1 MERRASCVMPL
12 LLSLQAVAGI
22 ALYTAPNAYAAS
34 HAVGQPAAPIYTAAA
49 LRHRAGA
56 LRCCE
61 ASDASA
67 ICAGSH
73 IVTAISGDGS
83 ISAKAVVTTDTVEE
97 VRRLQGLEGL
107 ACAALG
113 RALSCSM
120 LIAEGLKEDETF
132 QVKFAGDGPLRGVL
146 ATCNGRLESR
156 GYVGN
161 PSVTL
166 PPNAKGK
173 FDVGAGVG
181 KGTLQVVRTK
191 HLPGETLPT
200 QYSSITEIRSGEVP
214 EDINYFLVES
224 EQRQGAL
231 AAGVFVKGGDG
242 SAEVTAAGGWY
253 VQLLPFAAE
262 EQIARLEQNL
272 AAIADRSVTDM
283 VRDGLDAKDMIELL
297 LEGMEPQ
304 FTEPASIP
312 GIAESCPCSDE
323 RVFRTMRLLPKE
335 ELKQIMEEN
344 EVIEAKCE
352 FCGTVYRMPP
362 EQLAQNM
369 QVMASDI

>member
-120 LIAEGLKEDETF
+120 LIAEGLKES
-132 QVKFAGDGPLRGVL
+132 KAPL
-146 ATCNGRLESR
+146 
-156 GYVGN
+156 
-161 PSVTL
+161 
-166 PPNAKGK
+166 
-173 FDVGAGVG
+173 
-181 KGTLQVVRTK
+181 
-191 HLPGETLPT
+191 
-200 QYSSITEIRSGEVP
+200 QYIDLRSNSISSE
-214 EDINYFLVES
+214 
-224 EQRQGAL
+224 
-231 AAGVFVKGGDG
+231 
-242 SAEVTAAGGWY
+242 
-253 VQLLPFAAE
+253 
-262 EQIARLEQNL
+262 
-272 AAIADRSVTDM
+272 
-283 VRDGLDAKDMIELL
+283 
-297 LEGMEPQ
+297 
-304 FTEPASIP
+304 
-312 GIAESCPCSDE
+312 AESALREAAKAIPSL
-323 RVFRTMRLLPKE
+323 TLRL
-335 ELKQIMEEN
+335 
-344 EVIEAKCE
+344 
-352 FCGTVYRMPP
+352 
-362 EQLAQNM
+362 
-369 QVMASDI
+369 